1 MMKMKTMYTLKP
13 RQTQHSRTGSAASLL
28 ARLSLLLSLALLG
41 AAPAAAQSASGSA
54 PHPWLASAPRLAQ
67 QTHFTNLQ
75 DGAKIETPFL
85 VTFGLTGMGIAPI
98 TKPQGKTGHHHLLIN
113 RDLPLD
119 FNQPLPFNEQYI
131 HFGKG
136 QMETVLTLK
145 PGDYTLRLVL
155 ADHRH
160 VPNFVYSKPLKITVT
175 KFNESVKP
183 DSLSQPGISLRVAG
197 SGDNKNE
204 AREGSPVQVLFHA
217 SKLNVSHQALQEPG
231 TGHFRLSIAPEGGG
245 KAEVLSFPGGETE
258 AWLKPPKGKYQLKLD
273 FVDNVQAG
281 KVLFSAGAQGLQVV
295 GR

>member
-1 MMKMKTMYTLKP
+1 MTKTMTTNSPKP
-13 RQTQHSRTGSAASLL
+13 RITASLMASCGL
-28 ARLSLLLSLALLG
+28 ACLLLIGGAL
-41 AAPAAAQSASGSA
+41 APAAAQTPGQTL
-54 PHPWLASAPRLAQ
+54 HPWLASAPRLAQ

-75 DGAKIETPFL
+75 DGAKIETPFVL
-85 VTFGLTGMGIAPI
+85 TFGLTGMGIAPI
-98 TKPQGKTGHHHLLIN
+98 TKAQSKTGHHHLLIN

-119 FNQPLPFNEQYI
+119 FNQPLPFNEQYV

-175 KFNESVKP
+175 KFNENVTP
-183 DSLSQPGISLRVAG
+183 DTLSQPGISLRVVG
-197 SGDNKNE
+197 SADSNKSNE

-245 KAEVLSFPGGETE
+245 KAEVISFPGGETE

>member
-1 MMKMKTMYTLKP
+1 MTKTMTTNSQKP
-13 RQTQHSRTGSAASLL
+13 RITASLL
-28 ARLSLLLSLALLG
+28 ASYGIGCLLLMGGAL
-41 AAPAAAQSASGSA
+41 APAAAQTPGPS

-85 VTFGLTGMGIAPI
+85 LTFGLTGMGIAPI
-98 TKPQGKTGHHHLLIN
+98 TKAQSKTGHHHLLIN

-119 FNQPLPFNEQYI
+119 FNQPLPFNEQYV

-175 KFNESVKP
+175 KFNGNVKP
-183 DSLSQPGISLRVAG
+183 ETLSQPGISLRVAG
-197 SGDNKNE
+197 SGDKSNE

-245 KAEVLSFPGGETE
+245 KTEVLSFPGGETE

>member
-1 MMKMKTMYTLKP
+1 MTKTMTTNSQKP
-13 RQTQHSRTGSAASLL
+13 RITASLL
-28 ARLSLLLSLALLG
+28 ATCVLGGLLMMGGALTPALAQTPG
-41 AAPAAAQSASGSA
+41 PS

-98 TKPQGKTGHHHLLIN
+98 TKAQGKTGHHHLLIN

-119 FNQPLPFNEQYI
+119 FNQPLPFNEQYV

-183 DSLSQPGISLRVAG
+183 DTLSQPGISLRVAG
-197 SGDNKNE
+197 SGDKSNE

-231 TGHFRLSIAPEGGG
+231 TGHFRLSVAPEGGGG
-245 KAEVLSFPGGETE
+245 KAEVISFIGGETE